1 MPAAA
6 VMAGVAVVGAGMS
19 AASAAGAFS
28 SSVDQSGPTMAEQE
42 AAKAARQSYNLG
54 RKIQTPLDALARE
67 DLRYLGSNR
76 ALATAGDAGVNQFW
90 NQAGAIGQQLTP
102 VANMSGGPGSG
113 RWMSQ
118 LGSGTASLDSG
129 LRAAG
134 VQGRLGGLNQYLA
147 RQGQFLGRRT
157 NDLNTGLTTMTTG
170 GAMAAQNQMAT
181 RQAQIQNNIARNQ
194 AMGQIGGAL
203 TSVGM
208 AGMGA
213 AGGFGGA
220 AGGLSMNGAE
230 TGLSIMQP
238 ELQSAAS
245 GYISAGGRGA
255 IY

>member
-1 MPAAA
+1 MPFAAIGTA
-6 VMAGVAVVGAGMS
+6 LGATAATATMTGVAATVGAVGLGMS
-19 AASAAGAFS
+19 AAGAAGAFG
-28 SSVDQSGPTMAEQE
+28 SSVDQSGPTMAEQQ
-42 AAKAARQSYNLG
+42 AGKYARQTYNLG

-129 LRAAG
+129 LRAAEA
-134 VQGRLGGLNQYLA
+134 QGRIGGLNQYLA

-157 NDLNTGLTTMTTG
+157 NDLNAGLGAMTSG

-181 RQAQIQNNIARNQ
+181 RQAQIQNNIAANQ
-194 AMGQIGGAL
+194 AMGQIGG
-203 TSVGM
+203 TMVGI
-208 AGMGA
+208 GMGGVS
-213 AGGFGGA
+213 AGLGAGGA
-220 AGGLSMNGAE
+220 AGA
-230 TGLSIMQP
+230 P
-238 ELQSAAS
+238 
-245 GYISAGGRGA
+245 GYISAGGPRD

>member
-1 MPAAA
+1 MPF
-6 VMAGVAVVGAGMS
+6 GVAVSAIGVGIS

-28 SSVDQSGPTMAEQE
+28 GSVDQSGPTMAEQQ
-42 AAKAARQSYNLG
+42 AGKYARQTYNLG

-67 DLRYLGSNR
+67 DLRYLGSDR
-76 ALATAGDAGVNQFW
+76 ALDSAGDAGVNQFW

-118 LGSGTASLDSG
+118 LGSGTAFLDSG

-157 NDLNTGLTTMTTG
+157 NDLNTGLSTMTTG

-181 RQAQIQNNIARNQ
+181 RQAQIQNNIAANQ
-194 AMGQIGGAL
+194 AMGQVGGSLVGLGTGMMGSGIGK
-203 TSVGM
+203 
-208 AGMGA
+208 GMGEGVGNA
-213 AGGFGGA
+213 FGD
-220 AGGLSMNGAE
+220 MYNGI
-230 TGLSIMQP
+230 TGTS
-238 ELQSAAS
+238 
-245 GYISAGGRGA
+245 YGGR
-255 IY
+255 